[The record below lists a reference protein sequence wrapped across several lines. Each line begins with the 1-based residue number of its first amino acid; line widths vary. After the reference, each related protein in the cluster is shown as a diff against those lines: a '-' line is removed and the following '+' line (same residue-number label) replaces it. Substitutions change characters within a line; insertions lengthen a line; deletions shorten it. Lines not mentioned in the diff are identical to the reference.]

1 MFLIGENNDSFFE
14 RILWKNIDKE
24 IPVDANLLD
33 TSEKNSPSTNKINS
47 FPT

>member
-1 MFLIGENNDSFFE
+1 MGENNE
-14 RILWKNIDKE
+14 LILGYMLLKNIDKE

-33 TSEKNSPSTNKINS
+33 TSEKNSPSTTKINS